1 MPFIPAPIAVGSLEF
16 SAECKPKMER
26 ERERGSTKGKE
37 RLYNNHLTV
46 IFYNLVYLVMMITS
60 KKKIQN
66 TSREALCLYSC
77 VTVHGPFPVILII
90 VSTAVSMSVK
100 D

>member
-26 ERERGSTKGKE
+26 ERERGSRKGKE

-46 IFYNLVYLVMMITS
+46 IFYRVYLVMMITS
-60 KKKIQN
+60 KKKKYKILV
-66 TSREALCLYSC
+66 EKLY
-77 VTVHGPFPVILII
+77 VFIPV
-90 VSTAVSMSVK
+90 
-100 D
+100 